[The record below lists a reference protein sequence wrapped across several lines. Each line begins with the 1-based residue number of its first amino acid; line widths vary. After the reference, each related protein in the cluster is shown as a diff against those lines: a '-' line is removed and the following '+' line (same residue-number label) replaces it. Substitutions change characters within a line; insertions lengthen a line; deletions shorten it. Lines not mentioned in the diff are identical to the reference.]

1 MFATAATLVIVIFHF
16 GHNISCVNASNL
28 TPDPSVLTNL
38 PKSTPSSPP
47 LKESKIPPL
56 DEYRTTNKDISK
68 PSDSTTSVLNNL
80 PPTTTSEV
88 SPIIQLRE
96 SLIQEFSYDME
107 NMRSLPLT
115 KLTTPCHLICKDTS
129 NTKAWGFT
137 EWERHCAKSLERYLR
152 HIRSWPFSTTT
163 HEIIPTVLLV
173 LFWSIMILLAT
184 SKYAP
189 PRISSFIS
197 EASLSPGL
205 ISAFLSPIALL
216 LSIRA
221 NRAINRLMEVR
232 TGKSALVLFIL
243 LLLVFNMKSWSF
255 SCLI

>member
-1 MFATAATLVIVIFHF
+1 MMRLSGRRSLKSMALFATAATLVIIIFQF
-16 GHNISCVNASNL
+16 GHNKSCVNASNL

-38 PKSTPSSPP
+38 PVTTPSPP
-47 LKESKIPPL
+47 LKESKIPS
-56 DEYRTTNKDISK
+56 DEYKTISK
-68 PSDSTTSVLNNL
+68 QQSDSTTSVLNNL
-80 PPTTTSEV
+80 PPTTTSEE
-88 SPIIQLRE
+88 SPIIQLRQ
-96 SLIQEFSYDME
+96 SLIQQFSYDME

-173 LFWSIMILLAT
+173 LSWSIMILLAT

-189 PRISSFIS
+189 SRISSFIS

-232 TGKSALVLFIL
+232 TGKSAFVLF
-243 LLLVFNMKSWSF
+243 
-255 SCLI
+255 

>member
-1 MFATAATLVIVIFHF
+1 MALFATAATLVIIIFQF
-16 GHNISCVNASNL
+16 GHNKSCVNASNL

-38 PKSTPSSPP
+38 PVTTPSPP
-47 LKESKIPPL
+47 LKESKIPS
-56 DEYRTTNKDISK
+56 DEYKTINKDTSK
-68 PSDSTTSVLNNL
+68 QQNDSTTSVLNNL
-80 PPTTTSEV
+80 PPTTTSED
-88 SPIIQLRE
+88 SPMIQLRQ
-96 SLIQEFSYDME
+96 SLIQQFSYDME

-173 LFWSIMILLAT
+173 LSWSIMILLAT

-232 TGKSALVLFIL
+232 TGKSEFVLFCCVL
-243 LLLVFNMKSWSF
+243 
-255 SCLI
+255 